1 MTVSL
6 IALGAQCDPARS
18 RFVVLDGIPADS
30 PYAGH
35 LERAVAIL
43 PHDVH
48 MTPWREVPAAIASVH
63 AELQRRIDAGETDGP
78 DLFLLV
84 NGIQRF
90 RMLRRSENDFSF
102 SMSDEDKAPAPDVQF
117 TELVR
122 EGPVHGIH
130 VLIWCDTVTNLER
143 VFDRQALREF
153 DDRVLFQMGAPDSTT
168 LIDTPAA
175 SKLGLQRAL
184 LANEEHG
191 TLEKFRPYAMPS
203 DEWLAEAGRLLADK
217 SGGRVEV
224 NVVARAADDDEA
236 TVPRPPAR

>member
-30 PYAGH
+30 PYAGR
-35 LERAVAIL
+35 LERVAAIL
-43 PHDVH
+43 PHDVQ
-48 MTPWREVPAAIASVH
+48 MVPWRDVQAAIASVH
-63 AELQRRIDAGETDGP
+63 AELKRRIDSGETDGP
-78 DLFLLV
+78 ELFMLV

-102 SMSDEDKAPAPDVQF
+102 SMSDEAKAPSPDIQF
-117 TELVR
+117 AELVR
-122 EGPVHGIH
+122 EGPVYGIH

-143 VFDRQALREF
+143 VFDRQTLREF
-153 DDRVLFQMGAPDSTT
+153 DNRVLFQMGAPDSTT

-217 SGGRVEV
+217 NGGTVKV
-224 NVVARAADDDEA
+224 NVVTRADDDEA